1 MPYESKDQQSIM
13 EHISNYTSILVSSA
27 SPLSQP
33 IIESMNQFFDELLD
47 ETWKNLLIIIAE
59 CMMVVATHKLIQFLV
74 LGKLRVSE
82 QQHQRELF
90 CDYLLQKTILLY
102 IIYDSASNE
111 RSLWPLWY
119 TTLGSILLLSSL
131 CRDRFEYVSLTPATK
146 KWQLIKISV
155 LMGLLLITTISCS
168 PVLSLFNKDNTDNQF
183 STESLFLLADSTYVL
198 TYVISVMTSLM
209 ILIYDMRTNS
219 AWENRSSI
227 VYYSDLIFTLSMSA
241 VDLMHYLHL
250 MVLSHIPILI
260 KSWCLIKIH
269 TLVKEIRRR
278 FRRHKNYLLVV
289 KLLRFSMATKEELE
303 KNVDDCAICWDE
315 MDSARKLPCG
325 HLFHNSCLFSWLEQ
339 DISCPICR
347 SCPKGQPDDITDEV
361 LDPTENDEEFLD
373 AIRSQQRDHLF
384 HFDSSRYT
392 NNPFLSWLPTIS
404 IEGFM

>member
-1 MPYESKDQQSIM
+1 
-13 EHISNYTSILVSSA
+13 
-27 SPLSQP
+27 
-33 IIESMNQFFDELLD
+33 
-47 ETWKNLLIIIAE
+47 
-59 CMMVVATHKLIQFLV
+59 MMVVATHKLIQYLV
-74 LGKLRVSE
+74 FGKLRVSE

-90 CDYLLQKTILLY
+90 WDYLIQKSILLY
-102 IIYDSASNE
+102 IIYDSTSTE

-131 CRDRFEYVSLTPATK
+131 CRDRFDYVSLSPATK
-146 KWQLIKISV
+146 KWQLIKISA
-155 LMGLLLITTISCS
+155 LMGSLLLTTISCS
-168 PVLSLFNKDNTDNQF
+168 PVLSLFQESNTENQF
-183 STESLFLLADSTYVL
+183 STESLFLLADATYVL
-198 TYVISVMTSLM
+198 TFVISVITG
-209 ILIYDMRTNS
+209 LIIQLYDMRTS
-219 AWENRSSI
+219 SVWENRSSI
-227 VYYSDLIFTLSMSA
+227 IYYSDLVFTLSMST
-241 VDLMHYLHL
+241 VDLMHYLHI

-260 KSWCLIKIH
+260 KAWSLIKIH

-289 KLLRFSMATKEELE
+289 KLLRFSMATKEDLE

-347 SCPKGQPDDITDEV
+347 SCPKGQPEDIVDEV
-361 LDPTENDEEFLD
+361 LDTSENDEEFLD
-373 AIRSQQRDHLF
+373 AVRSQQRDHLF